1 MDGPEYEK
9 LGEVAQK
16 HKIFLSGNAYE
27 LDPNFPQLYFQTC
40 FIIDPSGDVILR
52 YRRLVSMFAPT
63 PHDVLDK
70 YLDIYG
76 QEEDKKIFFQVS
88 IYDPDIRLFVNWSPL
103 TRNVIEMKLIDK

>member
-1 MDGPEYEK
+1 MLGQCAFAKAQADRRVVALLTLPGVSGCVWREF
-9 LGEVAQK
+9 GEVAQK
-16 HKIFLSGNAYE
+16 HKIYLSGNAYE

-76 QEEDKKIFFQVS
+76 QEAERIG
-88 IYDPDIRLFVNWSPL
+88 
-103 TRNVIEMKLIDK
+103 